1 MTLHDALRAGDSAGI
16 ERLFR
21 TAQTEGHE
29 ETFREAL
36 RDCAASHPNKVLYR
50 AWCLRLD
57 VDPGDLASEGGRYRG
72 LLIGASA
79 LVGLGM
85 ALLAQGRAPVPIPGE
100 ADPLFWVGWAP
111 LLTLGILAF
120 LARFE
125 GSAPAR
131 IRYAVAAAG
140 VVAVA
145 LFVGLTFG
153 GRTDDVAMLAA
164 LHLPFVCWAAV
175 GAALCMGHPDSSRQ
189 AYAFLVKSVETVL
202 TGGLFFG
209 AGMVFAGLTYG
220 IFNVLGVSWPEDELR
235 VVVAW
240 AVGAIPMLALGAVYD
255 PAFPPAGQDW
265 QTGLT
270 RTLRILSRLLLPP
283 ALGVLLIYVLW
294 FIPAYF
300 WKPFEERE
308 VLIVYNITILAILV
322 LMTLV
327 ISGTADEMGERLRNA
342 VAVMGG
348 MTLILN
354 LYALA
359 AVGTRTLTF
368 GLTPNRMAVLG
379 WNTATLAILAG
390 VGAWLWKAARR
401 TAVSDWREA
410 LGRFTPLAALWA
422 FILLFGLSL
431 FISSNP

>member
-1 MTLHDALRAGDSAGI
+1 MTLHDALKAGDPAGI
-16 ERLFR
+16 ERLYR

-29 ETFREAL
+29 PAFREAL
-36 RDCAASHPNKVLYR
+36 RDCAAAHPDRVLYR

-57 VDPGDLASEGGRYRG
+57 VAPGDLAAEGGRYRG

-79 LVGLGM
+79 LVGIGM
-85 ALLAQGRAPVPIPGE
+85 ALLARGGPPVPVPGE
-100 ADPLFWVGWAP
+100 ADPLFWMGWAP
-111 LLTLGILAF
+111 LLALGVLAF
-120 LARFE
+120 LARVE
-125 GSAPAR
+125 TTAAAR
-131 IRYAVAAAG
+131 ARYFAAAAG
-140 VVAVA
+140 VAAVAVY
-145 LFVGLTFG
+145 VGFMFG
-153 GRTDDVAMLAA
+153 GRTDDIAMLAA

-175 GAALCMGHPDSSRQ
+175 GAAVCLGRPDPARQ

-202 TGGLFFG
+202 TGALFFG
-209 AGMVFAGLTYG
+209 AGMIFAGLTYG
-220 IFNVLGVSWPEDELR
+220 IFNVLGVSWPENELP

-308 VLIVYNITILAILV
+308 VLIVYNITILAVLV

-327 ISGTADEMGERLRNA
+327 ISGPAGVMGERMRNA
-342 VAVMGG
+342 VLVLGG

-359 AVGTRTLTF
+359 AVGTRTITL
-368 GLTPNRMAVLG
+368 GLTPNRLAVLG
-379 WNTATLAILAG
+379 WNMATLAMLAG
-390 VGAWLWKAARR
+390 VGAWLWQTARR
-401 TAVSDWREA
+401 TSVTDWRDA
-410 LGRFTPLAALWA
+410 LGRFAPLSALWA
-422 FILLFGLSL
+422 VALLLALSL
-431 FISSNP
+431 FSSAGA